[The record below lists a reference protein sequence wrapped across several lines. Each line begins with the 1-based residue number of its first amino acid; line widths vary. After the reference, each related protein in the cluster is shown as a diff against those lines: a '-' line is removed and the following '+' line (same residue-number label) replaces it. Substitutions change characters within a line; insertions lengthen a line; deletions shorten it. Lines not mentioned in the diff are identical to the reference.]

1 MPSVPRYLDQ
11 YVGLYATYS
20 VDMDALIGDVAGRL
34 GITVEK
40 ATPAVYAAV
49 DYICDDTGRGAT
61 ELPPG
66 DQRLNQFGIPLL
78 VMRMYQDT
86 PNLGGETNQL
96 GDPTFAGIYTA
107 ARLYSHLDEY
117 WRHLNVNFGIA

>member
-20 VDMDALIGDVAGRL
+20 VDMEALIGDVAGRL
-34 GITVEK
+34 GITTDK

-49 DYICDDTGRGAT
+49 DYICDDTGLGAT
-61 ELPPG
+61 ELPPA
-66 DQRLNQFGIPLL
+66 DARLNSFGIPLL
-78 VMRMYQDT
+78 AMRMYQDAPT
-86 PNLGGETNQL
+86 FGGETNNI
-96 GDPTFAGIYTA
+96 DPTFQGIYTP

-117 WRHLNVNFGIA
+117 WRHLDVQWGLA